1 MIPARPRAFSIP
13 VGCAFLPTLA
23 EELLAGRIIEG
34 FPRSPADLAEATIF
48 LPTRRAARAL
58 TDILAQSGDGT
69 ARLLPRIVPLGEAD
83 DAALE
88 VAAAASPF
96 EGAELLAPPIP
107 PLARRLILARL
118 VRQWSATVDGELL
131 RFDEGVPFMVP
142 SSPAD
147 AVSLAADLE
156 TLMDAFATEEVDWSR
171 IGDAV
176 DSEFSRY
183 FEITL
188 AFVRI
193 AHEAWPA
200 FLAERKASD
209 PTLRRNTLI
218 AAEARRLLRDRPTAP
233 IIAAGSTGSVLATA
247 ALLAAIARLPNGAVV
262 LPGLDL
268 DLDPESWELIGGAE
282 GGREPAHS
290 HPQAMMRRLLAEYLR
305 VGREGIDVLGR
316 PSARAVARGKVL
328 SEALRPAET
337 TERWAEFD
345 RNLRIELAVTGTER
359 IAIVEAADEREEAL
373 ASAIALR
380 EAVLTPGRRA
390 ALITPDRSLAVRTAA
405 ELQRWGIVAEDSAG
419 TPLSEMPAGRLARL
433 AAEAAALEFHPVRLL
448 ALLAHPFV
456 RLGWTREMLDR
467 AAAALEIGVFRGP
480 APGRGLPGLREALE
494 GRRAETG
501 RMPRPQRLLAP
512 EDWDVA
518 AELVER
524 LSAAFAPLDIVGEV
538 DLVGLAVQH
547 GAVVASLCEGP
558 EPPDDASLDALMAL
572 FDDLA
577 ESGTHGFTGHLA
589 DYKDFFATLAA
600 ERVVPSAGS
609 RQPQVQILGPLEAR
623 LLSFDRVVLG
633 GLDEGIW
640 PPRTQTDAFLN
651 RPMRAQ
657 IGLSPPERRIGQS
670 AHDFVQ
676 ALGADDI
683 VVTRAKK
690 RNGSPM
696 VPSRFLQRLRAFAGD
711 EAWTRMTD
719 AGSRWLG
726 YARWLE
732 HPDPAPA
739 CARPA
744 PKPPPALIPRSLSV
758 TEIETLV
765 RDPYAIFARHVLK
778 LDPLDRVAAPP
789 GMAER
794 GFVFRDLLARFVH
807 TFPQGLPATETARAF
822 LIEAGEAAFAR
833 IRQRSPRLHAEWWPR
848 FCRTVEAFLDFEA
861 ERRPGLAAIAVETP
875 GALRLSL
882 KDGSTFTLRA
892 RASRIETSRNGEI
905 AILDFRTGLP
915 PSDKTVFAGFSPQ
928 LTLQAA
934 MLRRGGF
941 SEIGKAGVV
950 PTLEYV
956 RLGATRDPFEPSRL
970 KPPKGDVRSLE
981 ELSDEHLSR
990 LIALIDRYVTQE
1002 AGFLSRPF
1010 PQYAR
1015 AVSDYDHL
1023 ARVGEWSAT
1032 SAGGFEESPE

>member
-23 EELLAGRIIEG
+23 EELLAGRIIDG
-34 FPRSPADLAEATIF
+34 FPQSPADLAEATIF

-58 TDILAQSGDGT
+58 TEILARAGGGA

-88 VAAAASPF
+88 VAAATSPF

-107 PLARRLILARL
+107 ALARRLILARL
-118 VRQWSATVDGELL
+118 VRQWSATVDSELL

-147 AVSLAADLE
+147 AVSLAGDLE
-156 TLMDAFATEEVDWSR
+156 ALMDAFATEEVDWSR

-193 AHEAWPA
+193 AHDAWPA

-209 PTLRRNTLI
+209 PTIRRNTLI
-218 AAEARRLLRDRPTAP
+218 SAEARRLLRDRPTAP
-233 IIAAGSTGSVLATA
+233 IIAAGSTGSVPATA

-268 DLDPESWELIGGAE
+268 DLDPDSWELIAGAD
-282 GGREPAHS
+282 GREPAHS

-305 VGREGIDVLGR
+305 VGRDGIDVLGR
-316 PSARAVARGKVL
+316 PSARAIARGKVL

-337 TERWAEFD
+337 TELWAEFNP
-345 RNLRIELAVTGTER
+345 RLRIELAFEGTGK
-359 IAIVEAADEREEAL
+359 IGIVEAADEREEAL
-373 ASAIALR
+373 AAAIALR

-390 ALITPDRSLAVRTAA
+390 ALITPDRSLAMRTAA

-419 TPLSEMPAGRLARL
+419 TPLSETPAGRLARL
-433 AAEAAALEFHPVRLL
+433 AAEAAALDFHPVRLL
-448 ALLAHPFV
+448 ALLAHPLV
-456 RLGWTREMLDR
+456 RLGWPRDVLDR
-467 AAAALEIGVFRGP
+467 AAAALELGVLRGP
-480 APGRGLPGLREALE
+480 APGRGLSGLREAVA

-501 RMPRPQRLLAP
+501 RVPRPQGRLSE
-512 EDWDVA
+512 EDWDLA
-518 AELVER
+518 AELIER
-524 LSAAFAPLDIVGEV
+524 LGAAFAPLDVTGEV
-538 DLVGLAVQH
+538 DLIALAAEHQS
-547 GAVVASLCEGP
+547 VVEKLCEGL
-558 EPPDDASLDALMAL
+558 ESQEDESLEALMTL

-577 ESGTHGFTGHLA
+577 DGGSHGFSGQVA

-600 ERVVPSAGS
+600 ERVVPSATNG
-609 RQPQVQILGPLEAR
+609 QQQVQILGPLEAR
-623 LLSFDRVVLG
+623 LLSFDRIVLG
-633 GLDEGIW
+633 GLDEGVW

-676 ALGADDI
+676 AIGGNDV

-696 VPSRFLQRLRAFAGD
+696 VPSRFLQRVRAFTGD

-719 AGSRWLG
+719 AGDRWLG

-732 HPDPAPA
+732 RPSPAPP
-739 CARPA
+739 CPRPA

-789 GMAER
+789 GTAQR
-794 GFVFRDLLARFVH
+794 GFVMRELLARFVQ
-807 TFPQGLPATETARAF
+807 TFPEGLSPRDAAQAF
-822 LIEAGEAAFAR
+822 LIEAGEAAFTP
-833 IRQRSPRLHAEWWPR
+833 IRLRSPRLHAEWWPR
-848 FCRTVEAFLDFEA
+848 FCRTVAAFLDFEA

-875 GALRLSL
+875 GALRLNL

-892 RASRIETSRNGEI
+892 RADRIETSRTGEI
-905 AILDFRTGLP
+905 TILNFKTGQP
-915 PSDKTVFAGFSPQ
+915 PSDKVVFAGFSPQ

-941 SEIGKAGVV
+941 SGIGKTAAV
-950 PTLEYV
+950 PALEYV
-956 RLGATRDPFEPSRL
+956 RLGAAREPLDPSPL
-970 KPPKGDVRSLE
+970 KPPKGEERNLD
-981 ELSDEHLSR
+981 ELSEEHLSR
-990 LIALIDRYVTQE
+990 LVALIDRYVTQE

-1015 AVSDYDHL
+1015 SVSDYDHL

-1032 SAGGFEESPE
+1032 SAGGFEEGPE

>member
-23 EELLAGRIIEG
+23 EELLASRIIEG
-34 FPRSPADLAEATIF
+34 FPQSPADLAEATIF

-467 AAAALEIGVFRGP
+467 AAATLEIGVFRGP

-494 GRRAETG
+494 GRRSETG

-518 AELVER
+518 AELIER
-524 LSAAFAPLDIVGEV
+524 LSAAFAPLDLVGEV

-547 GAVVASLCEGP
+547 GAVVASLCEG
-558 EPPDDASLDALMAL
+558 
-572 FDDLA
+572 
-577 ESGTHGFTGHLA
+577 
-589 DYKDFFATLAA
+589 
-600 ERVVPSAGS
+600 
-609 RQPQVQILGPLEAR
+609 
-623 LLSFDRVVLG
+623 
-633 GLDEGIW
+633 
-640 PPRTQTDAFLN
+640 
-651 RPMRAQ
+651 
-657 IGLSPPERRIGQS
+657 
-670 AHDFVQ
+670 
-676 ALGADDI
+676 
-683 VVTRAKK
+683 
-690 RNGSPM
+690 
-696 VPSRFLQRLRAFAGD
+696 
-711 EAWTRMTD
+711 
-719 AGSRWLG
+719 
-726 YARWLE
+726 
-732 HPDPAPA
+732 
-739 CARPA
+739 
-744 PKPPPALIPRSLSV
+744 
-758 TEIETLV
+758 
-765 RDPYAIFARHVLK
+765 
-778 LDPLDRVAAPP
+778 
-789 GMAER
+789 
-794 GFVFRDLLARFVH
+794 
-807 TFPQGLPATETARAF
+807 
-822 LIEAGEAAFAR
+822 
-833 IRQRSPRLHAEWWPR
+833 
-848 FCRTVEAFLDFEA
+848 
-861 ERRPGLAAIAVETP
+861 
-875 GALRLSL
+875 
-882 KDGSTFTLRA
+882 
-892 RASRIETSRNGEI
+892 
-905 AILDFRTGLP
+905 
-915 PSDKTVFAGFSPQ
+915 
-928 LTLQAA
+928 
-934 MLRRGGF
+934 
-941 SEIGKAGVV
+941 
-950 PTLEYV
+950 
-956 RLGATRDPFEPSRL
+956 
-970 KPPKGDVRSLE
+970 
-981 ELSDEHLSR
+981 
-990 LIALIDRYVTQE
+990 
-1002 AGFLSRPF
+1002 
-1010 PQYAR
+1010 
-1015 AVSDYDHL
+1015 
-1023 ARVGEWSAT
+1023 
-1032 SAGGFEESPE
+1032 